1 MTRVRRITRRRALK
15 VTAGAVGASL
25 PLVHVQTAGAAGK
38 LTMGIWDH
46 WVPAANPVLKGLID
60 DWAAKNK
67 VDVTIDFI
75 ASTGNK
81 IVLTQAAEA
90 QAGSGHD
97 ILAFDQWNAQQHAS
111 KLTPRERRHGAA
123 DQAVRASQ
131 QGGGISRHIRRK
143 MVRGAGHVGFGS
155 P

>member
-15 VTAGAVGASL
+15 VAAGAAGAAL
-25 PLVHVQTAGAAGK
+25 PLVHVQSANAAGK
-38 LTMGIWDH
+38 LTMGVWDH

-81 IVLTQAAEA
+81 IVLTFLNNEVAHRNCRQPTLQLHPALAAVDGKVQAEFGADEN
-90 QAGSGHD
+90 QIGID
-97 ILAFDQWNAQQHAS
+97 VILGNRKHC
-111 KLTPRERRHGAA
+111 
-123 DQAVRASQ
+123 AVC
-131 QGGGISRHIRRK
+131 G
-143 MVRGAGHVGFGS
+143 
-155 P
+155 